1 MIKEIKY
8 NGCTANP
15 SDYECADGD
24 LTTAIGFVPE
34 DGTMKP
40 VLPPSLVLQIE
51 GMKKL
56 FHIHKTASFTQYI
69 YLRLNS
75 ETNKN
80 ELWYYNPETKETKKI
95 LDLKTLNIVSVTS
108 IGNTLVLV
116 CTETPYYLLWNGQ
129 GYTNLGRHL
138 PEINLSF
145 GLQGHPRLFSK
156 TDSSKSQ
163 FTISFDE
170 MSISN
175 MLGEFPDTQKNQI
188 TEQIMAKVNKFLAEQ
203 SLNKGRFAL
212 PFFVRYGLRL
222 YDGSVVMHSAPIL
235 MNPCTTNNPIV
246 YWTEGRGE
254 DTATGVT
261 NATCD
266 MMLLACDL
274 DYAYNDIT
282 SSSDLDDW
290 TDIVKSVDIFISKPI
305 YPYDQNG
312 KISSCRESDDFD
324 SVFVGRL
331 KSNGQSLDIE
341 EDKVIA
347 PVTGAELL
355 DSSYTE
361 WLYSHIYT
369 LYFSLQRTTPWGI
382 FRLPEYTDEK
392 NAKGIKNCS
401 SFYLLHSIKLSEL
414 NTERKVIP
422 VEEDY
427 LQSLVAREVMAD
439 DYQTHDKIIP
449 KYAFNYNNRINFA
462 NIDRELFKGFP
473 MSSMVSFCNT
483 RMNFE
488 LGGSSIGLQEI
499 VLSRPQI
506 NSQHLTDRYSVIVY
520 IKENGEEKQ
529 VCCDGYRDTVLCNFL
544 TDEGNSS
551 DRGESWGCYF
561 YYPNANAYKMKIVPL
576 GLNAATQWGKSYDI
590 DLAPHDFLNGAYA
603 LLNYNLK
610 RNSSGAY
617 GGETNDQTSVVSHP
631 NKIYTS
637 EVNNPFF
644 FPVLGINTVGA
655 GDILGIST
663 AAKALSQGQFG
674 QFPLYAFT
682 SEGVWALEVSN
693 TGTYSA
699 KQPVTRDVVI
709 NPESIT
715 QIDSAVLFATD
726 RGIMHISGSTV
737 QCISDRL
744 NTEEMFRIADLPKF
758 DQLINIFNG
767 KADESEQITL
777 AEITLLPFNE
787 FLPGC
792 RMVYDYANQHLIVYN
807 PAVRYAYVYS
817 LKSQSWGMM
826 RSDIVDNVNS
836 HPEALAMAD
845 GAKLVDFSKPVA
857 ENITALI
864 ITRPFKID
872 DPNTFKTI
880 NTIIQRGMFRSTHV
894 QQVLYGSNDL
904 IHWHPVCS
912 SVDKIMRG
920 FRGTPYKA
928 FRLALICKFDKGE
941 RLYGF
946 TVAYEPRM
954 TNQVR

>member
-8 NGCTANP
+8 NGYSSNP

-24 LTTAIGFVPE
+24 LATTMGLIQE

-40 VLPPSLVLQIE
+40 VLPPKEVFHID
-51 GMKKL
+51 GMQKL
-56 FHIHKTASFTQYI
+56 LHIHKTASFTHYI
-69 YLRLNS
+69 YLRFNS
-75 ETNKN
+75 ETYNN
-80 ELWYYNPETKETKKI
+80 ELWYYNIETKENEHFLTFT
-95 LDLKTLNIVSVTS
+95 TLEVISITS
-108 IGNTLVLV
+108 IGNTLIMV
-116 CTETPYYLLWNGQ
+116 CKETPYYCLWNGN

-156 TDSSKSQ
+156 TDSSKSS
-163 FTISFDE
+163 FTISFNE
-170 MSISN
+170 MKVSD

-188 TEQIMAKVNKFLAEQ
+188 TEQVMAKVNKFLAEQ
-203 SLNKGRFAL
+203 SVNKGRFAL

-222 YDGSVVMHSAPIL
+222 YDGSLVMHSAPIL

-246 YWTEGRGE
+246 YWTEAYSS
-254 DTATGVT
+254 DTSTGVK

-266 MMLLACDL
+266 MMLIACDL

-282 SSSDLDDW
+282 SSSDLEDW
-290 TDIVKSVDIFISKPI
+290 KDIVKSVDIFISKPI

-312 KISSCRESDDFD
+312 KISSCKEENDFN

-331 KSNGQSLDIE
+331 FSNGQSSSIS
-341 EDKVIA
+341 EDKVLSPI
-347 PVTGAELL
+347 TGAELL
-355 DSSYTE
+355 DTYYTE
-361 WLYSHIYT
+361 WLYSSIYAM
-369 LYFSLQRTTPWGI
+369 YFSSNRTRPWSA
-382 FRLPEYTDEK
+382 FRLPEYTNEK
-392 NAKGIKNCS
+392 NAKGLKDCGT
-401 SFYLLHSIKLSEL
+401 FYLLHSISIADLS
-414 NTERKVIP
+414 TERTVIP
-422 VEEDY
+422 IEDDY
-427 LQSLVAREVMAD
+427 LQSLVTREVMTD

-449 KYAFNYNNRINFA
+449 KYTFVYNNRINFA

-473 MSSMVSFCNT
+473 MSTMVSFCNT
-483 RMNFE
+483 RMNFKLNGTTIE
-488 LGGSSIGLQEI
+488 
-499 VLSRPQI
+499 LSRPMS
-506 NSQHLTDRYSVIVY
+506 NFQHLTDTYSVIVY

-529 VCCDGYRDTVLCNFL
+529 VCCNGNYDKTLCNFL
-544 TDEGNSS
+544 TDEGNSL

-561 YYPNANAYKMKIVPL
+561 YYPNANAYKMKIVPS
-576 GLNAATQWGKSYDI
+576 GKNSASQYGMSYDI
-590 DLAPHDFLNGAYA
+590 NLTPHDFLNGAYA
-603 LLNYNLK
+603 LLDYNLK
-610 RNSSGAY
+610 RNST
-617 GGETNDQTSVVSHP
+617 ETYYESSDSKTAILSSP

-637 EVNNPFF
+637 EVNNPFY
-644 FPVLGINTVGA
+644 FPLLGINTVGT
-655 GDILGIST
+655 GNILGICA
-663 AAKALSQGQFG
+663 AAKALSEGQFG

-682 SEGVWALEVSN
+682 TEGVWALEVSN

-699 KQPVTRDVVI
+699 KQPITRDVVI
-709 NPESIT
+709 NPDSIT

-744 NTEEMFRIADLPKF
+744 NTEELFSIADLPKC
-758 DQLINIFNG
+758 DKLINIFNG
-767 KADESEQITL
+767 KADESEQVTL
-777 AEITLLPFNE
+777 ADITLLPFNE
-787 FLPGC
+787 FLQGC
-792 RMVYDYANQHLIVYN
+792 RMVYDYTNQHLIVYN

-817 LKSQSWGMM
+817 LKSQTWGMM

-836 HPEALAMAD
+836 YPEALAMAD

-872 DPNTFKTI
+872 DPNMFKTI

-904 IHWHPVCS
+904 IHWHTVWS

-928 FRLALICKFDKGE
+928 FRLALVCKFDRGE
-941 RLYGF
+941 SIYGC
-946 TVAYEPRM
+946 TVVYEPRM